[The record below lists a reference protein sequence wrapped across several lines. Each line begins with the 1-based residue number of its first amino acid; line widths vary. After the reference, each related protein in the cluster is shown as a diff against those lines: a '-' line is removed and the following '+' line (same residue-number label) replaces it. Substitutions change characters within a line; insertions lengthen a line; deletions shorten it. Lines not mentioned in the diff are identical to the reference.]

1 MHNYDEDSEAC
12 LNWQILNNS
21 VKTKAMEDL
30 GERSRK
36 LIHKE
41 LRSQDLDTFTYKDI
55 ENISLHS

>member
-1 MHNYDEDSEAC
+1 
-12 LNWQILNNS
+12 
-21 VKTKAMEDL
+21 MEDL